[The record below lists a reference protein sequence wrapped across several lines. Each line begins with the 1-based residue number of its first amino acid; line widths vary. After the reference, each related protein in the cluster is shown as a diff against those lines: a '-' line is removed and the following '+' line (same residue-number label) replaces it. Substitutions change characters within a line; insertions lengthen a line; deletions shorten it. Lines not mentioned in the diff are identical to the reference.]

1 MTWGRLD
8 DKLAFHPKT
17 LKAGN
22 AAMGLWVRALSWC
35 IAQLNDGRVPHEIVA
50 ALGGS
55 QKDADALVACRLWHE
70 TIDGYEF
77 HDWSIWQ
84 QTREQVE
91 AKRSETASRVA
102 IWRETRRN
110 TSVTALHESV
120 TALQKSTHSRDD
132 AKTASSKTKSDE
144 LEPKTRESTRKNTA
158 SSNAVTNALVT
169 LLDTDTEKEK
179 DMHANRVL
187 SRTRGTRLA
196 ENFVVDE
203 HLLRYALDKA
213 PAVNVERE
221 IEKFRNYWA
230 SATGAKA
237 VKLDWGRALQN
248 WLLSAQQ
255 RAEDNG
261 WKPSKSQPKDSQ
273 SRLDLWLAARGVT
286 LDEYERR
293 KIETGWLESLREI
306 TE

>member
-1 MTWGRLD
+1 MTWGKLD
-8 DKLAFHPKT
+8 DKLAFHTKT

-22 AAMGLWVRALSWC
+22 PAMGLWVRALSWC
-35 IAQLNDGRVPHEIVA
+35 VGQLNDGRVPHEIVA

-55 QKDADALVACRLWHE
+55 QRDADALVAARLWHE

-77 HDWSIWQ
+77 HDWSDWQ

-102 IWRETRRN
+102 SWRDNRRN
-110 TSVTALHESV
+110 AVTAPLLTDAQHA
-120 TALQKSTHSRDD
+120 TAASDD
-132 AKTASSKTKSDE
+132 ADAASSSAKASDDE
-144 LEPKTRESTRKNTA
+144 TNTRKTSA
-158 SSNAVTNALVT
+158 SSNAVTTALVT
-169 LLDTDTEKEK
+169 LLDTDTDK
-179 DMHANRVL
+179 DKSKHANGVP
-187 SRTRGTRLA
+187 SRTRGTRLP

-203 HLLRYALDKA
+203 HLLRYALEKA

-237 VKLDWGRALQN
+237 VKLDWARALQN

-261 WKPSKSQPKDSQ
+261 WKQSTSQPKDTQ
-273 SRLDLWLAARGVT
+273 SRLDSWLAARGVT

-306 TE
+306 TA